1 MSAMMRDVH
10 RRRGGRGA
18 TLGTGAMSWLG
29 ESGEKIDGAMM
40 IGMYMMRWG
49 RRDLLDERDSMDRG

>member
-49 RRDLLDERDSMDRG
+49 SATY